1 MNHDQSLQPFDA
13 ADLVSKLNR
22 ALDSYSDKDWNYSR
36 ISLESCSLQSLDSPY
51 VFWVQQISTQTK
63 QGAKELKSLQEE
75 IAWGS
80 RHSNE
85 LGLTELVSL
94 RVNKALFEATSDNH
108 WENLRP
114 VVRLVKKEVLVQQG
128 IVSAF
133 WYRIREV
140 SGEEFDNR

>member
-1 MNHDQSLQPFDA
+1 MNHDQSLQPSDA
-13 ADLVSKLNR
+13 ADLVSKLNQ
-22 ALDSYSDKDWNYSR
+22 ALESYSDKDWNYSR

-51 VFWVQQISTQTK
+51 VLWVERISTQTK

-75 IAWGS
+75 LAWGS

-85 LGLTELVSL
+85 LGLAELVSL
-94 RVNKALFEATSDNH
+94 RLNKALLEITSDEY
-108 WENLRP
+108 WDNLRP
-114 VVRLVKKEVLVQQG
+114 ILRLLKKELLAQQG
-128 IVSAF
+128 IVDAF